1 MELRNWIWTENDQVL
16 AEKWMD
22 SLPDRIIDVHAHIY
36 RLQDLG
42 KQSTPYIDGPEIAG
56 HDTWNACVERFIG
69 AGKDISAI
77 HVAPPCETSKEIE
90 ASNAFTL
97 EEVKKNPDCKALV
110 LISPEMGRDRVEE
123 YLKTPSVVGMKPFSY
138 YARYDGPSSQAP
150 LETYLPEWAWQ
161 CAHDHGLMFLV
172 HLMRPGAQADPC
184 CLGTQGLTSLDV
196 LQGFLREETADAR
209 AYLVFS
215 RCAPNGEA
223 RRVLRA
229 IAAEETE
236 HRRQLQAVI
245 YLITGKPYRAE
256 LCAPPVAMNGYCAA
270 LRARYHEEVCGGFNY
285 GRAAEETNDFC
296 LRKLFSRL
304 SADEY
309 RHAELLRKLLAG
321 ALP

>member
-1 MELRNWIWTENDQVL
+1 MEQDSHGTKSGAYDAAACARIWRRVSPQLDPYPEVRTQPETAENGNGAL
-16 AEKWMD
+16 A
-22 SLPDRIIDVHAHIY
+22 L
-36 RLQDLG
+36 
-42 KQSTPYIDGPEIAG
+42 
-56 HDTWNACVERFIG
+56 
-69 AGKDISAI
+69 
-77 HVAPPCETSKEIE
+77 
-90 ASNAFTL
+90 
-97 EEVKKNPDCKALV
+97 
-110 LISPEMGRDRVEE
+110 
-123 YLKTPSVVGMKPFSY
+123 
-138 YARYDGPSSQAP
+138 
-150 LETYLPEWAWQ
+150 
-161 CAHDHGLMFLV
+161 
-172 HLMRPGAQADPC
+172 PGAQADPC

-209 AYLVFS
+209 AYLAFS